1 MQCTPAFLFASAPG
15 TRADASRHRYKAI
28 DAMQR
33 NMAAL
38 LFCSVTARFYFYRTD
53 KNTDGACVYRTF
65 TYTEKQF

>member
-1 MQCTPAFLFASAPG
+1 MQRTPAFLFASAPA

-38 LFCSVTARFYFYRTD
+38 LFLFGYRPLLFLSHIQKHRWRLRLPD
-53 KNTDGACVYRTF
+53 IYL
-65 TYTEKQF
+65 Y